1 MFINNLTSILHER
14 PQPGRVRDGVDL
26 EVNSNQTVELAR
38 ESRSLVARLESI
50 QNQMHRENDQQQSDK
65 LTQLIDKV
73 NTGEMSIAFCGH
85 FSAGKSTMI
94 NTLLGAELLPS
105 NPIPTSANVV
115 KIKSGEPAARA
126 YTRHHG
132 VVTFDPTTEI
142 DKLKKY
148 AVDGDTIDWVEIQ
161 YQDLFLGEHASLM
174 DTPGI
179 DSTDAAHKIATES
192 ALHLADVV
200 IYMMDYNHVQAE
212 ENFNFTKTLKDR
224 GKPVY
229 LVINMIDK
237 HVDFELDFDS
247 YKESVE
253 ESFATWNIVPDGIF
267 YTSLAEPDHPENQY
281 EEFKAKLVQL
291 LTEREELI
299 EDSVKQ
305 SVLYLIEEHARFL
318 SRQQQDQREALEGQ
332 LVTDMENVD
341 PYDAKSI
348 SDNLQEVHAKLSE
361 NVAQVEA
368 AKTNMEKELQSL
380 LENARLTYYSTNEAA
395 EKYLE
400 SRKPNFKVGFLFAG
414 KKTEEER
421 AQRLETLLADFRE
434 KVASNLD
441 WHFKDLM
448 SKLPEAYGLR
458 DDEYNKAVHATT
470 IEITPDFLAAQVK
483 EGAGSSEYVMNYCKD
498 ISNGIKA
505 EYRRVGLDFIETIHK
520 QLANR
525 LEMENNRY
533 REQQEKLSKLHSVHK
548 QLQKLSERE
557 QAATESMRS
566 ILATGE

>member
-1 MFINNLTSILHER
+1 M
-14 PQPGRVRDGVDL
+14 
-26 EVNSNQTVELAR
+26 NSNLLA
-38 ESRSLVARLESI
+38 ERSIDFDDLTARLKRIVSEMQES
-50 QNQMHRENDQQQSDK
+50 QDQQNVEK
-65 LTQLIDKV
+65 IFQLIDKV
-73 NTGEMSIAFCGH
+73 ESKEMSIAFCGH

-94 NTLLGAELLPS
+94 NTLLGRDLLPS

-115 KIKSGEPAARA
+115 KIKCGEPAARA

-132 VVTFDPTTEI
+132 VITFDPTTEI
-142 DKLKKY
+142 DQLKKY
-148 AVDGDTIDWVEIQ
+148 AVDGDTVDWVEIQ
-161 YQDLFLGEHASLM
+161 YPDLFLGEKGSLL

-192 ALHLADVV
+192 ALHLADAV

-253 ESFATWNIVPDGIF
+253 ESFATWNIQPDGIY

-281 EEFKAKLVQL
+281 EQFRDKLIQL
-291 LTEREELI
+291 LSQSEQYIQE
-299 EDSVKQ
+299 SVTH
-305 SVLYLIEEHARFL
+305 SALYLIEEHIRFI
-318 SRQQQDQREALEGQ
+318 SRQSEEARQQLEAKLQVSADGVDTEDASAVQAKLEEVAKALEEHHTQ
-332 LVTDMENVD
+332 LST
-341 PYDAKSI
+341 AKAS
-348 SDNLQEVHAKLSE
+348 
-361 NVAQVEA
+361 
-368 AKTNMEKELQSL
+368 MEKELQTF

-400 SRKPNFKVGFLFAG
+400 SRKPGFKVGFLFSG

-421 AQRLETLLADFRE
+421 SARLQVLLSDFRD

-441 WHFKDLM
+441 WHFKDLL
-448 SKLPEAYGLR
+448 SKLPERFGIRDEAYHA
-458 DDEYNKAVHATT
+458 AVHNTQ
-470 IEITPDFLAAQVK
+470 IEVTSQFLAAQVK
-483 EGAGSSEYVMNYCKD
+483 EGAVSNEYVMNYCKD

-505 EYRRVGLDFIETIHK
+505 EYRRVGLQFIE
-520 QLANR
+520 QVYVRLA
-525 LEMENNRY
+525 
-533 REQQEKLSKLHSVHK
+533 EQTEKELASLRQQAEVLTGIVQTHE
-548 QLQKLSERE
+548 QLQEL
-557 QAATESMRS
+557 RS
-566 ILATGE
+566 QELEVGNHLRALLLTGK